1 MKQQSISKQSVQ
13 HERSR
18 TRNQR
23 KRERIQTACMAAVLM
38 ILWMILCTVFVKA
51 WLGHP
56 AEQPVHGIVYMET
69 IGGDSFGNLQD

>member
-1 MKQQSISKQSVQ
+1 MQQKSSTKQY
-13 HERSR
+13 RSR

-23 KRERIQTACMAAVLM
+23 KRERIQTACMAAALIV
-38 ILWMILCTVFVKA
+38 LWMILCTVMVKA

>member
-13 HERSR
+13 HGRSR

-38 ILWMILCTVFVKA
+38 ILWMILCTVMVKA

-56 AEQPVHGIVYMET
+56 AEQAVDGGTYMESICV
-69 IGGDSFGNLQD
+69 IGGDSDAR

>member
-1 MKQQSISKQSVQ
+1 MQQKTSTKQT
-13 HERSR
+13 RSR

-23 KRERIQTACMAAVLM
+23 KRERIQTACMAVALM
-38 ILWMILCTVFVKA
+38 ILWMILCTVMVKA

-69 IGGDSFGNLQD
+69 IGGDSYGNLQD